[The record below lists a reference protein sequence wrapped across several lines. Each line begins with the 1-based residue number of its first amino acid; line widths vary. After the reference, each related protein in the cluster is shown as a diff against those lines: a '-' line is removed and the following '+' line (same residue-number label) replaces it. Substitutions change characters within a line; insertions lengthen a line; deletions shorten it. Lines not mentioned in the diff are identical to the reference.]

1 MNINW
6 YPGHMKK
13 STDSIRESLKIV
25 DIVAEIVDARI
36 PFSSR
41 NPALDE
47 IIGDFPRLII
57 FNKYDL
63 ASEEEN
69 RKWME
74 YFRSKK
80 LPVIGFNSLTDRKT
94 SKLYNL
100 SKELLKDKFERD
112 RSKNISN
119 PTIKMMVVGIPN
131 VGKSTFINNVSKRKG
146 TRVGN
151 RPGVTRINQWIKTDS
166 NLLLLDTPG
175 VLWPKFETPDKA
187 LNLAFTGAIKD
198 EIMDVENLAYKLIEK
213 LISIDE
219 NIIKD
224 RYKVD
229 IAEDTLTVMDDI
241 ARKRGCILRGNE
253 IDYNKVANLILDD
266 FRKSRMGRI
275 TLETV

>member
-13 STDSIRESLKIV
+13 STDSIRESLKVV

-63 ASEEEN
+63 ANEEEN
-69 RKWME
+69 KKWMA
-74 YFRSKK
+74 YFREHK
-80 LPVIGFNSLTDRKT
+80 LPVVGFNSLTDRKT
-94 SKLYNL
+94 SKLYNI
-100 SKELLKDKFERD
+100 SKELLKEKFERD
-112 RSKNISN
+112 KSKNITN

-151 RPGVTRINQWIKTDS
+151 RPGVTKVNQWIKTDS

-175 VLWPKFETPDKA
+175 VLWPKFESPDKA

-198 EIMDVENLAYKLIEK
+198 EIMDVENLSYKLLEK

-219 NIIKD
+219 TIITD
-224 RYKVD
+224 RYQVE
-229 IAEDTLTVMDDI
+229 ISEDTLEVMEDI
-241 ARKRGCILRGNE
+241 ARRRGCILRGNE
-253 IDYNKVANLILDD
+253 IDYNKVANVILDD
-266 FRKSRMGRI
+266 FRKNRMGRI
-275 TLETV
+275 SLETV

>member
-80 LPVIGFNSLTDRKT
+80 LLVIGFNSLTDRKT

-213 LISIDE
+213 LIAIDE

-224 RYKVD
+224 RYKVE